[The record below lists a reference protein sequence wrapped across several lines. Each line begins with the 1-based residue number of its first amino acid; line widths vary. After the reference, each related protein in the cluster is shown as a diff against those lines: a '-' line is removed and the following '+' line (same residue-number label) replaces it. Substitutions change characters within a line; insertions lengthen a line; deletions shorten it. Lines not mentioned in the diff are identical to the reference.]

1 MCPSILA
8 AFVMPFTKTIQMT
21 LLFKNNPLVTVILC
35 FCDTKADMHISYLG
49 AYHHSSIFQTSFLF
63 HYYPSIE
70 MPNIFA
76 KPYSLYAIDYNF
88 CFFNIG
94 TEFSINEQEN
104 MSYLCWHDNTLRM
117 AVAAVRKNRHEHFGF
132 SQMYVWAQPKRK

>member
-21 LLFKNNPLVTVILC
+21 LLFENNPLVTVIPC

-49 AYHHSSIFQTSFLF
+49 AYHHSSVFHTSFLI
-63 HYYPSIE
+63 HYYLSIE
-70 MPNIFA
+70 AP
-76 KPYSLYAIDYNF
+76 SLYAIDYNF

>member
-8 AFVMPFTKTIQMT
+8 AFVMPFTKTIEMT
-21 LLFKNNPLVTVILC
+21 LLFKNNPLVTVTLC

-49 AYHHSSIFQTSFLF
+49 AYHHSSVFQTSYLI

-70 MPNIFA
+70 MLSIFA
-76 KPYSLYAIDYNF
+76 ITIF
-88 CFFNIG
+88 VFIFNIG

-104 MSYLCWHDNTLRM
+104 MSYLC
-117 AVAAVRKNRHEHFGF
+117 
-132 SQMYVWAQPKRK
+132 

>member
-21 LLFKNNPLVTVILC
+21 LLFKNNPLVTVIPC
-35 FCDTKADMHISYLG
+35 FCATKADMHISYLG
-49 AYHHSSIFQTSFLF
+49 AYHHSSVFQTSYLI
-63 HYYPSIE
+63 HYCPSIE
-70 MPNIFA
+70 MQ
-76 KPYSLYAIDYNF
+76 KYNCQTVLCYRLQF
-88 CFFNIG
+88 LVCNIG

-104 MSYLCWHDNTLRM
+104 VSYLCWHDNTLRM

-132 SQMYVWAQPKRK
+132 SQMYVWA